1 MNSIELDKA
10 FNEAVKK
17 INSHKDPFPAD
28 FLLRLYA
35 YYKKAS
41 QSKEPP
47 KSKKPIITA
56 FKANALFQIENI
68 SEKEAKE
75 TYIKLVNSYFNK

>member
-1 MNSIELDKA
+1 MTDKELDKA
-10 FNEAVKK
+10 FNDAVER
-17 INSHKDPFPAD
+17 INNHENPFPAD

-47 KSKKPIITA
+47 KSKKAIITA

-75 TYIKLVNSYFNK
+75 KYIEQVNSYFKK

>member
-1 MNSIELDKA
+1 MNNKDLDKA
-10 FNEAVKK
+10 FSEAVEK
-17 INSHKDPFPAD
+17 INNHEDPFPAD

-47 KSKKPIITA
+47 KSKIPIITA
-56 FKANALFQIENI
+56 FKANAIFQIENI

-75 TYIKLVNSYFNK
+75 TYIELVNLYFKK